1 MANAREIQNRIDSIR
16 DTMKI
21 TRAMYMMSSM
31 KLRKAKQKLENTEPY
46 FTSLQE
52 QIKDILYHYPDM
64 QHLYFDNRNKD
75 MKETVKKKGFVIVT
89 GDKGM
94 AGAYNLNVLKKAR
107 ELIDQAEDYRLF
119 VVGELGRQFFKSQG
133 YPVEEKF
140 VYSANNPSI
149 HRARMMTEYIIDL
162 YQKEELDEVYIILT
176 RMVNSL
182 SEEAEIHRLLPLQ
195 THKFL
200 EEEMLEKIQN
210 EEGGIDQNEARKLH
224 DDWYL
229 IYPSPTEVLEKLVYN
244 YVTGF
249 FYGALVE
256 ASACEENARM
266 LAMQSA
272 TNNAEAML
280 HDLSIEYNRVRQA
293 AITQE
298 ITEVIGGA
306 KALKKKK
313 QIDKYGYIGLML
325 FVGIPLPGTG
335 AWTGTLA
342 ASLLNM
348 DFKKSTLAVM
358 GGVILAGIIM
368 GILSLG
374 VFKGLLG

>member
-107 ELIDQAEDYRLF
+107 ELIDQTEDYRLF

-200 EEEMLEKIQN
+200 EEEMLEKIRN
-210 EEGGIDQNEARKLH
+210 EEGMIDQNEARKLH

-313 QIDKYGYIGLML
+313 QKQER
-325 FVGIPLPGTG
+325 
-335 AWTGTLA
+335 
-342 ASLLNM
+342 
-348 DFKKSTLAVM
+348 
-358 GGVILAGIIM
+358 
-368 GILSLG
+368 
-374 VFKGLLG
+374 

>member
-1 MANAREIQNRIDSIR
+1 MANAKEIQNRIDSIR

-31 KLRKAKQKLENTEPY
+31 KLRKAKQKLENTERY

-182 SEEAEIHRLLPLQ
+182 SEEAEIHRLLPMQ

-210 EEGGIDQNEARKLH
+210 EEGMIDQNEARKLH

-313 QIDKYGYIGLML
+313 QKQER
-325 FVGIPLPGTG
+325 
-335 AWTGTLA
+335 
-342 ASLLNM
+342 
-348 DFKKSTLAVM
+348 
-358 GGVILAGIIM
+358 
-368 GILSLG
+368 
-374 VFKGLLG
+374 

>member
-133 YPVEEKF
+133 YLVEEKF

-313 QIDKYGYIGLML
+313 QKQER
-325 FVGIPLPGTG
+325 
-335 AWTGTLA
+335 
-342 ASLLNM
+342 
-348 DFKKSTLAVM
+348 
-358 GGVILAGIIM
+358 
-368 GILSLG
+368 
-374 VFKGLLG
+374 

>member
-1 MANAREIQNRIDSIR
+1 MANAKEIQNRIDSIR

-94 AGAYNLNVLKKAR
+94 AGAHNLNVLKKAR

-313 QIDKYGYIGLML
+313 QKQER
-325 FVGIPLPGTG
+325 
-335 AWTGTLA
+335 
-342 ASLLNM
+342 
-348 DFKKSTLAVM
+348 
-358 GGVILAGIIM
+358 
-368 GILSLG
+368 
-374 VFKGLLG
+374 

>member
-1 MANAREIQNRIDSIR
+1 MANAKEIQNRIDSIR

-21 TRAMYMMSSM
+21 TRAMYMMSSL

-75 MKETVKKKGFVIVT
+75 MKETVKKKGFIIVT

-313 QIDKYGYIGLML
+313 QKQER
-325 FVGIPLPGTG
+325 
-335 AWTGTLA
+335 
-342 ASLLNM
+342 
-348 DFKKSTLAVM
+348 
-358 GGVILAGIIM
+358 
-368 GILSLG
+368 
-374 VFKGLLG
+374 

>member
-1 MANAREIQNRIDSIR
+1 MANAKEIQNRIDSIR

-75 MKETVKKKGFVIVT
+75 MKETVKKKGFIIVT

-210 EEGGIDQNEARKLH
+210 EEGMIDQNEARKLH

-313 QIDKYGYIGLML
+313 QKQER
-325 FVGIPLPGTG
+325 
-335 AWTGTLA
+335 
-342 ASLLNM
+342 
-348 DFKKSTLAVM
+348 
-358 GGVILAGIIM
+358 
-368 GILSLG
+368 
-374 VFKGLLG
+374 